1 MMKKLSTVILLLLS
15 VSFLACNSSTEEAT
29 SETDQSY
36 PNEEL
41 LVSADELSSMLTN
54 EDVFLIDARSEAGES
69 YIPGAIHFAAIPEL
83 ADTTNPI
90 PNYLIGPETF
100 QEKMRNIGLDQE
112 DKVVI
117 LDGGNSLEAARL
129 FYALEYYGFSNASIL
144 NGGMAAWQGKEYP
157 TSNEPEAVSDPGN
170 FTVEVQPARFCDYE
184 TIVAA
189 STDTNKVV
197 FDVRSEGEF
206 TGEVQ
211 RAEKSGHIP
220 NAVNLEWSE
229 VLEQGEIPYFKPANE
244 IQEMYSKAG
253 LTPEKEIIP
262 HCQTN
267 NRGAHA
273 YFTLRLM
280 GYDSV
285 RPYEASWAE
294 YGNRAESAVEQDL

>member
-1 MMKKLSTVILLLLS
+1 MIKRISLIILMMSCVVFT
-15 VSFLACNSSTEEAT
+15 ACNSGNEQTV
-29 SETDQSY
+29 SETSQTY
-36 PNEEL
+36 PNENL
-41 LVSADELSSMLTN
+41 LVSSDELSSMLTN
-54 EDVFLIDARSEAGES
+54 EDIFLIDARSDTAEA

-83 ADTTNPI
+83 GDPTNPI
-90 PNYLIGPETF
+90 PNYLIGPEAF
-100 QEKMRNIGLDQE
+100 QEKMRNIGLNQD
-112 DKVVI
+112 DNVVI

-144 NGGMAAWQGKEYP
+144 NGGMAAWQENEYP
-157 TSNEPEAVSDPGN
+157 TSGEPETFFETGN

-184 TIVAA
+184 TVVAA
-189 STDTNKVV
+189 SSDTNKVV
-197 FDVRSEGEF
+197 FDVRSEGEY

-220 NAVNLEWSE
+220 NAVHLEWSE
-229 VLEQGEIPYFKPANE
+229 VLESDGIPYFKPAGE
-244 IQEMYSKAG
+244 IQEMYSAAG

-294 YGNRAESAVEQDL
+294 YGNRAESVVE

>member
-1 MMKKLSTVILLLLS
+1 MIKRISLIILMMSCFVFT
-15 VSFLACNSSTEEAT
+15 ACNSGNEQTV
-29 SETDQSY
+29 SETSQTY
-36 PNEEL
+36 PNENL
-41 LVSADELSSMLTN
+41 LVSSDELSSMLTN
-54 EDVFLIDARSEAGES
+54 EDIFLIDARSDTAEA

-83 ADTTNPI
+83 GDPTNPI
-90 PNYLIGPETF
+90 PNYLIGPEAF
-100 QEKMRNIGLDQE
+100 QEKMRNIGLNQD
-112 DKVVI
+112 DNVVI

-144 NGGMAAWQGKEYP
+144 NGGMAAWQENEYP
-157 TSNEPEAVSDPGN
+157 TSGEPETVFETGN

-184 TIVAA
+184 TVVAA
-189 STDTNKVV
+189 SSDTNKVV
-197 FDVRSEGEF
+197 FDVRSEEEY

-220 NAVNLEWSE
+220 NAVHLEWSE
-229 VLEQGEIPYFKPANE
+229 VLESDGIPYFKPAGE
-244 IQEMYSKAG
+244 IQEMYSAAG

-294 YGNRAESAVEQDL
+294 YGNRAESMVE

>member
-1 MMKKLSTVILLLLS
+1 MMKKLSVIILLMLS
-15 VSFLACNSSTEEAT
+15 AAFFACNSSTEETT

-54 EDVFLIDARSEAGES
+54 EDVFLIDARSEPGES

-83 ADTTNPI
+83 GDTTNPI
-90 PNYLIGPETF
+90 PNYLIGPEAF
-100 QEKMRNIGLDQE
+100 QEKIRNIGLSQE
-112 DKVVI
+112 DNVVI
-117 LDGGNSLEAARL
+117 MDGGNSLEAARL

-144 NGGMAAWQGKEYP
+144 NGGMAAWQENEYP
-157 TSNEPEAVSDPGN
+157 SSREPETVSETGD

-197 FDVRSEGEF
+197 FDVRSEGEY

-220 NAVNLEWSE
+220 NAVNLEWSA
-229 VLEQGEIPYFKPANE
+229 VLESGGVPYFKSASE
-244 IQEMYSKAG
+244 IQELYTAAG

-294 YGNRAESAVEQDL
+294 YGNREESEVEQGL